1 MRQKVIICSMLAC
14 SYANAEHFFNDSK
27 NSLWT
32 RNYYYDRNYTEVS
45 TTPALKEWAQGF
57 IYSFESGYTATTVGF
72 GLDIQAAAGF
82 KLHAD
87 RDQTGAGLLPV
98 DKVTR
103 EAADSYGEIGWTVKA
118 KYQQTEVKA
127 GTLMPFTPVIFSSR
141 ARLLPQTF
149 RGVELKSKD
158 IDNTNL
164 TLGYVDK
171 VNQRDSTN
179 FENIRISTANG
190 KFKAAETDSVY
201 YGGFN
206 YLFDKSNSI
215 GFYTIKL
222 DDIYQQHVFMSNNVI
237 HLNDSL
243 SLIPDLKY
251 YINRADGKKLAGKV
265 DNDLI
270 AANFSLQHDTHAFSL
285 GFLKSYGDT
294 AFPYITGGE
303 VLFFLDGIS
312 TDFLNPRE
320 DVFSI
325 RYDYDFKNYI
335 SGLKGMVRYSEGH
348 NIYLPN
354 LGGTDLKEKETAFDI
369 QYTVPEGKLKGL
381 SVRARYA
388 LYDNDFAS
396 TAAFKPDHEF
406 RLGIDYTWNF

>member
-1 MRQKVIICSMLAC
+1 MGKKLLFFSALAC
-14 SYANAEHFFNDSK
+14 SYASASDFIDDAK
-27 NSLWT
+27 NSLWM
-32 RNYYYDRNYTEVS
+32 RNYYFDRDYQEVS
-45 TTPALKEWAQGF
+45 EVPALKEWAQGF
-57 IYSFESGYTATTVGF
+57 VYRFESGYTDTTVKL
-72 GLDIQAAAGF
+72 GLDLQAMAGF

-87 RDQTGAGLLPV
+87 SRQTGAGLLPV

-103 EAADSYGEIGWTVKA
+103 EAADSYGEIGWTLKA
-118 KYQQTEVKA
+118 KYSQTEIKA

-149 RGVELKSKD
+149 RGIELKSKD
-158 IDNTNL
+158 LENTNV

-201 YGGFN
+201 YGGFQ
-206 YLFDKSNSI
+206 YQFDPSNSA
-215 GFYTIKL
+215 GFYSIKL
-222 DDIYQQHVFMSNNVI
+222 DDLYQQHVLMANHVI
-237 HLNDSL
+237 ALSDTLNF
-243 SLIPDLKY
+243 IPDLKFY
-251 YINRADGKKLAGKV
+251 MNHADGRKLAGKV

-270 AANFSLQHDTHAFSL
+270 AANFSLKQGMHTFSA

-320 DVFSI
+320 DVFSL

-348 NIYLPN
+348 NIHLPN
-354 LGGTDLKEKETAFDI
+354 LGGTNLKEKETAFDI
-369 QYTVPEGKLKGL
+369 QYAVPEGKLKGL
-381 SVRARYA
+381 AVRARYA
-388 LYDNDFAS
+388 LYDNNFS
-396 TAAFKPDHEF
+396 SKAAFKPDHEL

>member
-1 MRQKVIICSMLAC
+1 MRQKAIFFSILAC
-14 SYANAEHFFNDSK
+14 SYANADHFFDDSK

-32 RNYYYDRNYTEVS
+32 RNYYYDRNYTEIS
-45 TTPALKEWAQGF
+45 KTPALKEWAQGF
-57 IYSFESGYTATTVGF
+57 VYSFESGYTDTTVGL
-72 GLDIQAAAGF
+72 GLDMQAAAGF

-118 KYQQTEVKA
+118 KYQQTEMKA

-149 RGVELKSKD
+149 RGVELKSRD
-158 IDNTNL
+158 LENTNL

-190 KFKAAETDSVY
+190 KFKPAETDSVY
-201 YGGFN
+201 YGGFQ
-206 YLFDKSNSI
+206 YVFDKYNSA
-215 GFYTIKL
+215 GFYSIKL
-222 DDIYQQHVFMSNNVI
+222 DDIYRQHVLMSNNVI
-237 HLNDSL
+237 PLNDSL
-243 SLIPDLKY
+243 SLIPDLKF
-251 YINRADGKKLAGKV
+251 YINRADGQKLAGKV
-265 DNDLI
+265 DNELI
-270 AANFSLQHDTHAFSL
+270 AANFSLKHNVHTLSA

-294 AFPYITGGE
+294 AFPYIAGGE
-303 VLFFLDGIS
+303 VLFFLDGLS

-335 SGLKGMVRYSEGH
+335 PGLKGMVRYSEGN
-348 NIYLPN
+348 NIDLPA
-354 LGGTDLKEKETAFDI
+354 LGGTDLTEKETAFDF
-369 QYTVPEGKLKGL
+369 QYSVTQGKFKGL
-381 SVRARYA
+381 AIRARYA
-388 LYDNDFAS
+388 LYDNNFSSA
-396 TAAFKPDHEF
+396 AAFKPDREL
-406 RLGIDYTWNF
+406 RIGIDYTWIF